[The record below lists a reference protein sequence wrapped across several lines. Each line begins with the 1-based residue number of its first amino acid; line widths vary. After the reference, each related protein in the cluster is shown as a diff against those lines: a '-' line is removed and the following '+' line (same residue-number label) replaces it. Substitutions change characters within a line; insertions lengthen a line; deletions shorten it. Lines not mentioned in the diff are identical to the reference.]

1 MNMVFLTRIQFYI
14 HLQAKPLLRKGK
26 WTIEELLDLQIKY
39 NSSYTDQ
46 MARMVDATTACVTS
60 EESRRPSI
68 GKIVA
73 ILKGQVESIL
83 SRRRKC
89 SYFGNGYVINLL
101 PLVTRNKY
109 WDEKYL
115 ALAMLGVPECE
126 DDDFLY
132 GHWEL
137 FVMILTMVQE
147 LHVNVFKLLVE
158 IKAQRNTLLVCT
170 FLFFTFPLP
179 KGVKCNIFSWV

>member
-1 MNMVFLTRIQFYI
+1 M
-14 HLQAKPLLRKGK
+14 LRKGK
-26 WTIEELLDLQIKY
+26 GAIEELLDPQVKY

-46 MARMVDATTACVTS
+46 MVRMIDAASVCVTS

-109 WDEKYL
+109 
-115 ALAMLGVPECE
+115 
-126 DDDFLY
+126 
-132 GHWEL
+132 
-137 FVMILTMVQE
+137 
-147 LHVNVFKLLVE
+147 
-158 IKAQRNTLLVCT
+158 
-170 FLFFTFPLP
+170 
-179 KGVKCNIFSWV
+179 